1 MPLPDIPPSFHPAAT
16 TDGWHRLSPATRG
29 FALAFVLAL
38 LVLGLIRVMLQ
49 QPWAGFRFHAEGEV
63 LMVTVVGAEPRPLAV
78 AGLRTAAGQL
88 RPLPASLAVEEPDFL
103 DSVAQ
108 YNALMAEQ
116 ARLLPEWRSN
126 AARLVL
132 QDGREL
138 PVQLRAR
145 GPGDIPFA
153 FWLQLAF
160 GLVALAIASGI
171 WVFRPQRREVNLLLL
186 TAGGFAAGTWSASLY
201 SARELLM
208 EPSLFRALSILN
220 HGGALLFDC
229 AMLALLWSYP
239 RPLGRQPVVAV
250 SLGLWLLLWGLDSW
264 QVTAY
269 FSTGFYLWLLL
280 IFLLAVACAL
290 QQWRLSRHDPVSR
303 MALRWLLLSFLLG
316 SGAFIALQ
324 VVPLMLGVTTPVPQ
338 SLSSGLFLIV
348 YLGLAAGISRY
359 RLFQL
364 EHWWLAVWSW
374 LFGGVLVLLADGAL
388 VWLLQAEGWLA
399 LSLAV
404 GLAGWLYFPLRQW
417 LVERLLQRGSARQLQ
432 PGAVRRL
439 FDLSTEDALRAQWPD
454 VVRSVFSPLA
464 LERRDG
470 DRDFGI
476 EDEGL
481 LLCLP
486 DIAAGRHVMLSY
498 CDRGSRLF
506 NRDDLVTAREL
517 YGIAAHA
524 RDALSARQ
532 QGARLERDRI
542 KRDLHDDLGARLMSI
557 LHGRHE
563 AAMREEAR
571 QAVRDLRQMLATLD
585 EREAGLGEV
594 AQSIRAEAVERLSG
608 AGLAFGCVMPAAS
621 GVLLS
626 ARQSANLTRIVRE
639 CVTNAIRHAGA
650 ARLELAMTLEGGLLS
665 VVVSDDGVFDP
676 AQLQQGGR
684 GHHIV
689 CSRVEE
695 LGGTVSWSVGAN
707 GGCVV
712 SLRLPVAAGGEEE
725 GTRP

>member
-1 MPLPDIPPSFHPAAT
+1 MSLPDLHPPPTSASPP
-16 TDGWHRLSPATRG
+16 GVWRWLSPATRG
-29 FALAFVLAL
+29 FALAVVLAL
-38 LVLGLIRVMLQ
+38 MVFGLIRVMQQ
-49 QPWAGFRFHAEGEV
+49 QPWSGFRFHAEGEV
-63 LMVTVVGAEPRPLAV
+63 LMVTAAATGPRPLAV
-78 AGLRTAAGQL
+78 AGLRTADGSL
-88 RPLPASLAVEEPDFL
+88 RPLPAMLAVEEPDFL
-103 DSVAQ
+103 DSVER

-116 ARLLPEWRSN
+116 ARLLPEWRSE

-132 QDGREL
+132 ADGREL
-138 PVQLRAR
+138 PVQMRAR
-145 GPGDIPFA
+145 GPADIPFV
-153 FWLQLAF
+153 FWLQLSF
-160 GLVALAIASGI
+160 GLVALGIACGI
-171 WVFRPQRREVNLLLL
+171 WVFRPQRREVGLLLL
-186 TAGGFAAGTWSASLY
+186 TAVGFAAGTWSASLY

-208 EPSLFRALSILN
+208 EPMLFRALSIIN

-239 RPLGRQPVVAV
+239 KPLGRQPVVAA
-250 SLGLWLLLWGLDSW
+250 SLLLWLLLWGLDTW
-264 QVTAY
+264 QVVAHY
-269 FSTGFYLWLLL
+269 SAGFYLWLLL
-280 IFLLAVACAL
+280 VFLLAVAGAL
-290 QQWRLSRHDPVSR
+290 QQWRLSQQDPVSR
-303 MALRWLLLSFLLG
+303 MALRWLLLSFLVG

-364 EHWWLAVWSW
+364 EHWWLAAWSW
-374 LFGGVLVLLADGAL
+374 LFGGVLVLLVDGAL
-388 VWLLQAEGWLA
+388 VWLLHAEGWLA
-399 LSLAV
+399 LGLSV

-417 LVERLLQRGSARQLQ
+417 LLQRLLQRGSARQLQ
-432 PGAVRRL
+432 PGAIRRL
-439 FDLSTEDALRAQWPD
+439 FDLSTEEALRAHWPD

-464 LERRDG
+464 LERREG
-470 DRDFGI
+470 ESEFRI

-481 LLCLP
+481 LMRLP
-486 DIAAGRHVMLSY
+486 DVEAGRHVMLSY

-506 NRDDLVTAREL
+506 GRDDLVMAREL
-517 YGIAAHA
+517 YGIASHA
-524 RDALSARQ
+524 RAALGARQ
-532 QGARLERDRI
+532 QGARLERNRI

-563 AAMREEAR
+563 AGMREEAR

-585 EREAGLGEV
+585 EREVSLGEA
-594 AQSIRAEAVERLSG
+594 AQLIRAEAAERLSG
-608 AGLAFGCVMPAAS
+608 AGIAFEGDLPLSS

-639 CVTNAIRHAGA
+639 CLTNAIRHAGA
-650 ARLELAMTLEGGLLS
+650 AHLELVMVLEGTLLS

-676 AQLQQGGR
+676 EQLEQGGR

-689 CSRVEE
+689 RSRAEE
-695 LGGTVSWSVGAN
+695 LGGTVSWRAGEN

-712 SLRLPVAAGGEEE
+712 SVCLPMSAGIDEE
-725 GTRP
+725 GITA